1 MSVEELRL
9 IRYPDRASWLE
20 GRRMSIGSSDAAA
33 LLGESNYSTPTTL
46 NYSKRGL
53 IPLSPPDPDRELA
66 LDWHRRREAEIAD
79 WWWER
84 LQPQVEGLAFKAAG
98 PCFLWNP
105 GDHTVAVREVDGI
118 PLSATFD
125 RLLLRDEVLIRDAAR
140 YWSYLLELERGS
152 DGKWELPPED
162 DPVLVAE
169 ERILGA
175 IVGVVELKNAGHW
188 MARHWEEEPPLIYQ
202 LQLQHQLMVADV
214 RPGYLIASIGGQPP
228 VWAQCMR
235 DGGTCGLLRSAYSRF
250 WDSVTGNYD
259 LPTDY
264 RDVTSKAITA
274 RFGEGEDKTT
284 VLGEDSL
291 RWWKNRVRAAESK
304 AGAESLY
311 QEATNN
317 LKQAL
322 GEAWYGVLPGGAIL
336 SLRPDKNGNRSRLR
350 LVNEEGEGIE
360 AGDKSFGGL

>member
-1 MSVEELRL
+1 
-9 IRYPDRASWLE
+9 
-20 GRRMSIGSSDAAA
+20 MSIGSSDAAA

-53 IPLSPPDPDRELA
+53 IPLSPPDPERELA

-98 PCFLWNP
+98 PCFLWDP

-125 RLLLRDEVLIRDAAR
+125 RLLLRDDPLVRDAAR
-140 YWSYLLELERGS
+140 DWSYFLDLERP
-152 DGKWELPPED
+152 LPED
-162 DPVLVAE
+162 ELGAMKAE
-169 ERILGA
+169 ERIREA
-175 IVGVVELKNAGHW
+175 IVGVPELKNAGHW

-228 VWAQCMR
+228 VWAECMR

-264 RDVTSKAITA
+264 REVTSKAITA
-274 RFGEGEDKTT
+274 RFGEGENKTV
-284 VLGEDSL
+284 VLDDEAL
-291 RWWKNRVRAAESK
+291 MWWKNRVRAAESK

-317 LKQAL
+317 LKQAM

-336 SLRPDKNGNRSRLR
+336 SLKPDKNGNRCRLR
-350 LVNEEGEGIE
+350 LVNEQGEDIEG
-360 AGDKSFGGL
+360 GDRSFGGL